1 MPNGKEIKAKDL
13 LILGTEDHHRVIVY
27 HTDEETGVTLLR
39 SISKDGRRRF
49 NGWWRLKMKFKDD
62 RDKPLWW
69 DEPSKAIAV
78 PDRNNWEG
86 DPKVRKDKGIK
97 GFLKNAGFILVE
109 TSLTDFLDR
118 KHDVEEG

>member
-1 MPNGKEIKAKDL
+1 
-13 LILGTEDHHRVIVY
+13 
-27 HTDEETGVTLLR
+27 
-39 SISKDGRRRF
+39 
-49 NGWWRLKMKFKDD
+49 MKFKDD
-62 RDKPLWW
+62 REKPLWW

-78 PDRNNWEG
+78 PDRENWEG

-109 TSLTDFLDR
+109 TSLMDFLDR